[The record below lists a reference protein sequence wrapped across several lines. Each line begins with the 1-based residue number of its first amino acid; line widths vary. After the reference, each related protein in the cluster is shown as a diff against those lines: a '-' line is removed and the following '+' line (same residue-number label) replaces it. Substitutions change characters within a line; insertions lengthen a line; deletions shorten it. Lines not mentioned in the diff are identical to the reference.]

1 MKALVFAAGLG
12 TRLRPLTD
20 TMPKAMVPVAGKPLL
35 GHVLDRLTSSLACC
49 PCSPGSSSPCPPGED
64 GLGAVDRLT
73 EAVVNVHHF
82 PDQIISYLASRD
94 WGVPVRVSDE
104 RDFLRDTGGGLLYA
118 EPLLQRCPSVSD
130 RGLAAPPDPGSVQV
144 APDRIL
150 VHNVDILSNLD
161 FRWLLAMAPVD
172 ALSTLVVSERP
183 TQRYFL
189 FREEPACSSAIQ
201 SSPLCTDSRADVKL
215 RLVGWINIAT
225 GEVRTPFP
233 DLDVASCRKLA
244 FAGIHLVSPQIFEAF
259 RTLGFAPAA
268 VPTAPVPDSSAPAA
282 PLKFSITDFYLAAC
296 ARYPIYGVVPPDFR
310 MMDVGKVDTLAVAE
324 TFLAGLER

>member
-20 TMPKAMVPVAGKPLL
+20 TMPKAMVPVAGEPLL
-35 GHVLDRLTSSLACC
+35 GHVLDRLTSSLACS

-64 GLGAVDRLT
+64 GMGTVDRLT
-73 EAVVNVHHF
+73 EVVVNVHHF

-118 EPLLQRCPSVSD
+118 EPLLHGD
-130 RGLAAPPDPGSVQV
+130 RVL
-144 APDRIL
+144 I
-150 VHNVDILSNLD
+150 HNVDILSNLD
-161 FRWLLAMAPVD
+161 FRWLLAQAPAD

-215 RLVGWINIAT
+215 RLVGWTNVAT

-233 DLDVASCRKLA
+233 DLDVAACRRLA
-244 FAGIHLVSPQIFEAF
+244 FAGIHLVSPQIFQAF
-259 RTLGFAPAA
+259 RSLGFAPAA

-296 ARYPIYGVVPPDFR
+296 ARYPIYGVVPPGFR
-310 MMDVGKVDTLAVAE
+310 MMDVGKVDTLAAAE
-324 TFLAGLER
+324 TFLAGLDENRKM

>member
-49 PCSPGSSSPCPPGED
+49 E
-64 GLGAVDRLT
+64 ADRLT
-73 EAVVNVHHF
+73 EIVVNVHHF

-118 EPLLQRCPSVSD
+118 EPLLHGD
-130 RGLAAPPDPGSVQV
+130 RVL
-144 APDRIL
+144 I
-150 VHNVDILSNLD
+150 HNVDILSNLD
-161 FRWLLAMAPVD
+161 FRWLLAQAPAD

-215 RLVGWINIAT
+215 RLVGWTNVAT

-244 FAGIHLVSPQIFEAF
+244 FAGIHLVSPQIFQAF
-259 RTLGFAPAA
+259 RSLGFAPAA
-268 VPTAPVPDSSAPAA
+268 VPAAPVPDSSAPAA
-282 PLKFSITDFYLAAC
+282 PQKFSITDFYLAAC

-310 MMDVGKVDTLAVAE
+310 MMDVGKVDTLAAAE
-324 TFLAGLER
+324 TFLAGLEGNRKM

>member
-20 TMPKAMVPVAGKPLL
+20 TMPKAMVPVAGEPLL
-35 GHVLDRLTSSLACC
+35 GHVLDRLTSSLACR
-49 PCSPGSSSPCPPGED
+49 E
-64 GLGAVDRLT
+64 ADRLT

-82 PDQIISYLASRD
+82 PDRIISYLSSRD

-118 EPLLQRCPSVSD
+118 EPLLHGD
-130 RGLAAPPDPGSVQV
+130 RVL
-144 APDRIL
+144 I
-150 VHNVDILSNLD
+150 HNVDILSNLD
-161 FRWLLAMAPVD
+161 FRWLLAQAPAD
-172 ALSTLVVSERP
+172 ALSTLVVSERQ

-189 FREEPACSSAIQ
+189 FREE
-201 SSPLCTDSRADVKL
+201 DSGL
-215 RLVGWINIAT
+215 RLVGWTNVAT

-259 RTLGFAPAA
+259 RSLGFASAA
-268 VPTAPVPDSSAPAA
+268 R
-282 PLKFSITDFYLAAC
+282 LKFSITDFYLAAC

-310 MMDVGKVDTLAVAE
+310 MMDVGKVDTLAAAE
-324 TFLAGLER
+324 AFLAGLDGNRKM

>member
-35 GHVLDRLTSSLACC
+35 GHVLDRLTSSLACR
-49 PCSPGSSSPCPPGED
+49 E
-64 GLGAVDRLT
+64 ADRLT

-118 EPLLQRCPSVSD
+118 EPLLHGARV
-130 RGLAAPPDPGSVQV
+130 L
-144 APDRIL
+144 I
-150 VHNVDILSNLD
+150 HNVDILSNLD
-161 FRWLLAMAPVD
+161 FRWLLAQAPAD

-215 RLVGWINIAT
+215 RLVGWTNVAT

-244 FAGIHLVSPQIFEAF
+244 FAGIHLVSPQIFQAF
-259 RTLGFAPAA
+259 RSLGFAPAA
-268 VPTAPVPDSSAPAA
+268 VPAAPVPDSSAPAA

-310 MMDVGKVDTLAVAE
+310 MMDVGKVDTLAAAE
-324 TFLAGLER
+324 TFLAGLEGNRKM

>member
-35 GHVLDRLTSSLACC
+35 GHVLDRLVSSLACC
-49 PCSPGSSSPCPPGED
+49 PCSPGSSSPCPLGED
-64 GLGAVDRLT
+64 GMGTVDRLT

-82 PDQIISYLASRD
+82 PDQIISYLSSRD

-118 EPLLQRCPSVSD
+118 EPLLHGD
-130 RGLAAPPDPGSVQV
+130 RVL
-144 APDRIL
+144 I
-150 VHNVDILSNLD
+150 HNVDILSNLD
-161 FRWLLAMAPVD
+161 FRWLLAQAPAD

-189 FREEPACSSAIQ
+189 FREE
-201 SSPLCTDSRADVKL
+201 DSGL
-215 RLVGWINIAT
+215 RLVGWTNIAT

-244 FAGIHLVSPQIFEAF
+244 FAGIHLVSPQIFQAF
-259 RTLGFAPAA
+259 RSLGFAPAA
-268 VPTAPVPDSSAPAA
+268 VPTAPVPDSSVPAA

-310 MMDVGKVDTLAVAE
+310 MMDVGKVDTLAAAE
-324 TFLAGLER
+324 TFLAGLEGNRKM

>member
-35 GHVLDRLTSSLACC
+35 GHVLDRLTSSLACR
-49 PCSPGSSSPCPPGED
+49 E
-64 GLGAVDRLT
+64 ADRLT
-73 EAVVNVHHF
+73 EVVVNVHHF
-82 PDQIISYLASRD
+82 PDQIISYLSSRD

-118 EPLLQRCPSVSD
+118 EPLLHGD
-130 RGLAAPPDPGSVQV
+130 RVL
-144 APDRIL
+144 I
-150 VHNVDILSNLD
+150 HNVDILSNLD
-161 FRWLLAMAPVD
+161 FRWLLAQAPAD

-215 RLVGWINIAT
+215 RLVGWTNVAT

-244 FAGIHLVSPQIFEAF
+244 FAGIHLVSPQIFQAF
-259 RTLGFAPAA
+259 RSLGFAPAA

-310 MMDVGKVDTLAVAE
+310 MMDVGKVDTLAAAE
-324 TFLAGLER
+324 TFLAGLEGNRKM

>member
-1 MKALVFAAGLG
+1 MKALIFAAGLG

-35 GHVLDRLTSSLACC
+35 GHVLERLVSSLASC
-49 PCSPGSSSPCPPGED
+49 PCPSGSSSPCPSGEN
-64 GLGAVDRLT
+64 GLGTVDRLT

-118 EPLLQRCPSVSD
+118 EPLLQRCPSVS
-130 RGLAAPPDPGSVQV
+130 GHGPVVS
-144 APDRIL
+144 DRIL

-161 FRWLLAMAPVD
+161 FRWLLAQAPAD

-189 FREEPACSSAIQ
+189 FREE
-201 SSPLCTDSRADVKL
+201 DSGL
-215 RLVGWINIAT
+215 RLVGWTHVAT

-233 DLDVASCRKLA
+233 DLDVTSCRKLA

-259 RTLGFAPAA
+259 RSLGFASAGDP
-268 VPTAPVPDSSAPAA
+268 PVPGAA
-282 PLKFSITDFYLAAC
+282 PSASAAPRKFSITDFYLAAC

-310 MMDVGKVDTLAVAE
+310 MMDVGKVDTLAAAE
-324 TFLAGLER
+324 TFLAESLRTF

>member
-20 TMPKAMVPVAGKPLL
+20 TMPKAMVPVAGEPLL
-35 GHVLDRLTSSLACC
+35 GHVLDRLTSSLACR
-49 PCSPGSSSPCPPGED
+49 E
-64 GLGAVDRLT
+64 ADRLT

-118 EPLLQRCPSVSD
+118 EPLLHGD
-130 RGLAAPPDPGSVQV
+130 RVL
-144 APDRIL
+144 I
-150 VHNVDILSNLD
+150 HNVDILSNLD
-161 FRWLLAMAPVD
+161 FRWLLAQAPAD
-172 ALSTLVVSERP
+172 ALSTLVVSDRP

-189 FREEPACSSAIQ
+189 FREE
-201 SSPLCTDSRADVKL
+201 DSGL
-215 RLVGWINIAT
+215 RLVGWTNIAT

-244 FAGIHLVSPQIFEAF
+244 FAGIHLVSPQIFQAF
-259 RTLGFAPAA
+259 RSLGFAPAA
-268 VPTAPVPDSSAPAA
+268 VPMAPVPDSSAPAA

-310 MMDVGKVDTLAVAE
+310 MMDVGKVDTLAAAE
-324 TFLAGLER
+324 TFLAGLDGNRKM

>member
-35 GHVLDRLTSSLACC
+35 GHVLERLVSSLACR
-49 PCSPGSSSPCPPGED
+49 E
-64 GLGAVDRLT
+64 ADRLT

-118 EPLLQRCPSVSD
+118 EPLLHGD
-130 RGLAAPPDPGSVQV
+130 RVL
-144 APDRIL
+144 I
-150 VHNVDILSNLD
+150 HNVDILSNLD
-161 FRWLLAMAPVD
+161 FRWLLAQAPAD

-215 RLVGWINIAT
+215 RLVGWTNVAT

-233 DLDVASCRKLA
+233 DLDAASCRKLA

-259 RTLGFAPAA
+259 RSLGFAPAA

-310 MMDVGKVDTLAVAE
+310 MMDVGKVDTLAAAE
-324 TFLAGLER
+324 TFLAGLEGNRKM

>member
-64 GLGAVDRLT
+64 GMGTVDRLT

-118 EPLLQRCPSVSD
+118 EPLLHGD
-130 RGLAAPPDPGSVQV
+130 RVL
-144 APDRIL
+144 I
-150 VHNVDILSNLD
+150 HNVDILSNLD
-161 FRWLLAMAPVD
+161 FRWLLAQAPAD

-189 FREEPACSSAIQ
+189 FREE
-201 SSPLCTDSRADVKL
+201 DSGL
-215 RLVGWINIAT
+215 RLVGWTNIAT

-310 MMDVGKVDTLAVAE
+310 MMDVGKVDTLAAAE
-324 TFLAGLER
+324 TFLAGLEGNRKM

>member
-35 GHVLDRLTSSLACC
+35 GHVLDRLVSSLACC

-64 GLGAVDRLT
+64 GMGTVDRLT

-82 PDQIISYLASRD
+82 PDQIISYLSSRD

-118 EPLLQRCPSVSD
+118 EPLLYGD
-130 RGLAAPPDPGSVQV
+130 RVL
-144 APDRIL
+144 I
-150 VHNVDILSNLD
+150 HNVDILSNLD
-161 FRWLLAMAPVD
+161 FRWLLAQAPAD

-189 FREEPACSSAIQ
+189 FREENSG
-201 SSPLCTDSRADVKL
+201 L
-215 RLVGWINIAT
+215 RLVGWTNIAT
-225 GEVRTPFP
+225 GEVRSPFP

-244 FAGIHLVSPQIFEAF
+244 FAGIHLVSPQIFQAF

-268 VPTAPVPDSSAPAA
+268 IPTAPVPDSSAPAA

-324 TFLAGLER
+324 TFLAGLDGNRKM

>member
-35 GHVLDRLTSSLACC
+35 GHVLDRLVSSLACR
-49 PCSPGSSSPCPPGED
+49 
-64 GLGAVDRLT
+64 GADRLT

-118 EPLLQRCPSVSD
+118 EPLLHGARV
-130 RGLAAPPDPGSVQV
+130 L
-144 APDRIL
+144 I
-150 VHNVDILSNLD
+150 HNVDILSNLD

-189 FREEPACSSAIQ
+189 FREEPA
-201 SSPLCTDSRADVKL
+201 
-215 RLVGWINIAT
+215 
-225 GEVRTPFP
+225 
-233 DLDVASCRKLA
+233 
-244 FAGIHLVSPQIFEAF
+244 
-259 RTLGFAPAA
+259 
-268 VPTAPVPDSSAPAA
+268 
-282 PLKFSITDFYLAAC
+282 
-296 ARYPIYGVVPPDFR
+296 
-310 MMDVGKVDTLAVAE
+310 
-324 TFLAGLER
+324 

>member
-49 PCSPGSSSPCPPGED
+49 E
-64 GLGAVDRLT
+64 ADRLT

-118 EPLLQRCPSVSD
+118 EPLLHGD
-130 RGLAAPPDPGSVQV
+130 RVL
-144 APDRIL
+144 I
-150 VHNVDILSNLD
+150 HNVDILSNLD
-161 FRWLLAMAPVD
+161 FRWLLAKAPVD

-189 FREEPACSSAIQ
+189 FREEASG
-201 SSPLCTDSRADVKL
+201 L
-215 RLVGWINIAT
+215 RLVGWTNVAT

-259 RTLGFAPAA
+259 RSLDFAPAA
-268 VPTAPVPDSSAPAA
+268 VPTALVPDSSAPAA
-282 PLKFSITDFYLAAC
+282 PSKFSITDFYLAAC

-310 MMDVGKVDTLAVAE
+310 MMDVGKVDTLAAAE
-324 TFLAGLER
+324 AFLAGLDGNRKM

>member
-49 PCSPGSSSPCPPGED
+49 E
-64 GLGAVDRLT
+64 ADRLT
-73 EAVVNVHHF
+73 EIVVNVHHF

-118 EPLLQRCPSVSD
+118 EPLLHGD
-130 RGLAAPPDPGSVQV
+130 RVL
-144 APDRIL
+144 I
-150 VHNVDILSNLD
+150 HNVDILSNLD
-161 FRWLLAMAPVD
+161 FRWLLAQAPAD

-215 RLVGWINIAT
+215 RLVGWTNVAT

-244 FAGIHLVSPQIFEAF
+244 FAGIHLVSPQIFQAF
-259 RTLGFAPAA
+259 RSLGFAPAA
-268 VPTAPVPDSSAPAA
+268 VPAAPVPDSSAPAA

-310 MMDVGKVDTLAVAE
+310 MMDVGKVDTLAAAE
-324 TFLAGLER
+324 TFLAGLEGNRKM

>member
-1 MKALVFAAGLG
+1 M
-12 TRLRPLTD
+12 
-20 TMPKAMVPVAGKPLL
+20 
-35 GHVLDRLTSSLACC
+35 
-49 PCSPGSSSPCPPGED
+49 
-64 GLGAVDRLT
+64 
-73 EAVVNVHHF
+73 
-82 PDQIISYLASRD
+82 
-94 WGVPVRVSDE
+94 PVRVSDE

-118 EPLLQRCPSVSD
+118 EPLLHED
-130 RGLAAPPDPGSVQV
+130 RVL
-144 APDRIL
+144 I
-150 VHNVDILSNLD
+150 HNVDILSNLD

-215 RLVGWINIAT
+215 RLVGWTNIAT

-259 RTLGFAPAA
+259 RSLDFAPAA

-310 MMDVGKVDTLAVAE
+310 MMDVGKVDTLAAAE
-324 TFLAGLER
+324 TFLAGLEGNRKM